1 MTKIAHGCETVAVL
15 REWLE
20 SHKSSIETGGEAR
33 MTTRYLPKRHEEMV
47 GGSLYWIHQHAL
59 VARSPLIGFAPR
71 DDGRQWIRLEPRLI
85 LVEPRPKRAH
95 QGWRYLD
102 PKDAPRDLA
111 EGEASEVLPGRL
123 VSELA
128 KLGLV

>member
-1 MTKIAHGCETVAVL
+1 MVLHMTKIAHGCESLAVL
-15 REWLE
+15 RDWLE
-20 SHKSSIETGGEAR
+20 SHAGEAR

-47 GGSLYWIHQHAL
+47 GGSLFWIHQHAL
-59 VARSPLIGFAPR
+59 VARSPLIGFSPR

-95 QGWRYLD
+95 QGWRYLAD
-102 PKDAPRDLA
+102 EDAPRDLA
-111 EGEASEVLPGRL
+111 EGEAGEALPGRL